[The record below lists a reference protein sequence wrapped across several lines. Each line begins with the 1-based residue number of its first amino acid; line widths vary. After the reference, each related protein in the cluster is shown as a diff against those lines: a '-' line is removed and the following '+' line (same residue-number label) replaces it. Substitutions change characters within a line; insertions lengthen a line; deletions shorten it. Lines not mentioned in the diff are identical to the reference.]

1 MTFSTPPFIHLGI
14 DARTGKSYHIC
25 SRKSLLSFGAILL
38 LLVAMSSER
47 FLFKVMVD
55 RMESYRYFLSQLM
68 TFLYIP
74 PLFCIVS
81 YKATHD
87 GLVDD
92 DGMEFPKFHF
102 FIMGLLD
109 LIHGLILFIAG
120 GRTDPTQTLLFMQA
134 SIPISACMSA
144 IFFGVRYT
152 RPQVVG
158 MLAITA
164 GLVLSLIPCIEDI
177 DSKEFDDRE
186 IGWNSVFY
194 LLAAIP
200 GSLSMLYKERV
211 IRDQPV
217 DMSYLNAWV
226 SVNQFIAG
234 LLAAPLIFDAE
245 FLHLDQKTSGL
256 MCLIQGESEVS
267 TDHCYMGLPI
277 LILYVFSNIVVNLL
291 LLQLIRLTSVS
302 TMYGCTLAGFL
313 TSFVVLAWYQ
323 VDPDNFGIINL
334 HDGLRNWIPPSVFV
348 DVFAFLIIFAGKIL
362 YQWDPDPE
370 VEATTLS
377 AEDKEAMALLDG
389 DDDYGLRY
397 T

>member
-38 LLVAMSSER
+38 LIVAMSSER
-47 FLFKVMVD
+47 FLFK
-55 RMESYRYFLSQLM
+55 LM

-87 GLVDD
+87 DLVDD

-109 LIHGLILFIAG
+109 LIH
-120 GRTDPTQTLLFMQA
+120 QY
-134 SIPISACMSA
+134 S
-144 IFFGVRYT
+144 
-152 RPQVVG
+152 
-158 MLAITA
+158 
-164 GLVLSLIPCIEDI
+164 
-177 DSKEFDDRE
+177 
-186 IGWNSVFY
+186 SVS
-194 LLAAIP
+194 AIP

-234 LLAAPLIFDAE
+234 LLAAPLIFDA
-245 FLHLDQKTSGL
+245 G
-256 MCLIQGESEVS
+256 
-267 TDHCYMGLPI
+267 MGLPI

-302 TMYGCTLAGFL
+302 TIHVDTSSAQQHRWSAAAYSLFSVLDVMSTALKQTTASRLAKTKKPLSEMHQLQRAVKELQREAADQLVLEVESQATFEFL
-313 TSFVVLAWYQ
+313 TSQIRALRGAFDTLSDVLMAE
-323 VDPDNFGIINL
+323 V
-334 HDGLRNWIPPSVFV
+334 DGLRKDMTRKLGDLDAEVVRQGEMHKATHTEVMQLKRTMEIWGLKERDWAKDNEILKASHSHNVEWMQQLQR
-348 DVFAFLIIFAGKIL
+348 DVMDVK
-362 YQWDPDPE
+362 
-370 VEATTLS
+370 
-377 AEDKEAMALLDG
+377 DKLHEIKSDTGGRISEICKPQKRERRLNNVQMIWN
-389 DDDYGLRY
+389 
-397 T
+397 